1 MKYIFIVITTCFNI
15 LIYNAQEYFQQ
26 KVDTYINVELD
37 DENHFLRGFEKMVYH
52 NQSNS
57 TLDSIVIHL
66 WPNAYKNSS
75 TELAKQKY
83 EDGSNQFK
91 YAKDKDL
98 GFIDSLDFNVN
109 GSKVEWNYTDGKI
122 DICVIYLKKPIQKGD
137 SISITT
143 PFRVKIPSGRFSRLG
158 HLGQSYQITQWFPKP
173 AVYDKDGWH
182 PMSYLDQGEF
192 YSEFGDYDVSIT
204 VPENYVLM
212 ATGDL
217 QNKDELAFL
226 DKKAKLTAKLIKE
239 NKLPFRDSFGRKDM
253 IFPESSKGE
262 KTLRFTQKNI
272 HDFAWFTD
280 KRYHVLKGKIE
291 LESKNV
297 TSWALFTNSEAK
309 LWERSIEYIND
320 ATKYFSSWVGEYP
333 YNHVTAVDGTISAGG
348 GMEYPNITVIG
359 KSYDSKSLETVI
371 IHEVGHNWY
380 YGILGS
386 NERDNAWMDEGL
398 NTYIEIR
405 YMEEKYPNGYLRQ
418 KDSAKN
424 KTLNISLNVPIEE
437 KELQHIGY
445 QFNASRNYDQPLKMG
460 SKDFTSMNYGGM
472 VYCKTGIGFHYLKAY
487 LGEELFDNCM
497 NEYFNQW
504 KFKHPSPR

>member
-1 MKYIFIVITTCFNI
+1 MKYIFIVITTSFNI

-66 WPNAYKNSS
+66 WPNAYKSSS
-75 TELAKQKY
+75 TALAQQKY
-83 EDGSNQFK
+83 EDGSTQFK
-91 YAKDKDL
+91 YAKAKDL

-109 GSKVEWNYTDGKI
+109 GSKVKWNYLNEKI

-137 SISITT
+137 SMSITT

-239 NKLPFRDSFGRKDM
+239 NKLPFRDSLGRKDM
-253 IFPESSKGE
+253 SFPKSSKE
-262 KTLRFTQKNI
+262 KKTLRFTQKDV

-280 KRYHVLKGKIE
+280 KRYHVLKGEIE
-291 LESKNV
+291 LKSK
-297 TSWALFTNSEAK
+297 
-309 LWERSIEYIND
+309 
-320 ATKYFSSWVGEYP
+320 
-333 YNHVTAVDGTISAGG
+333 
-348 GMEYPNITVIG
+348 
-359 KSYDSKSLETVI
+359 
-371 IHEVGHNWY
+371 
-380 YGILGS
+380 
-386 NERDNAWMDEGL
+386 
-398 NTYIEIR
+398 
-405 YMEEKYPNGYLRQ
+405 
-418 KDSAKN
+418 KD
-424 KTLNISLNVPIEE
+424 
-437 KELQHIGY
+437 
-445 QFNASRNYDQPLKMG
+445 
-460 SKDFTSMNYGGM
+460 
-472 VYCKTGIGFHYLKAY
+472 
-487 LGEELFDNCM
+487 
-497 NEYFNQW
+497 
-504 KFKHPSPR
+504 